1 MHKFFT
7 LCFRYLAFIFKKIN
21 FMQFGSVEPEEL
33 NSIDFNL
40 PKEPAINKTVLPG
53 KKNKDAKVYIG
64 CAKWGRP
71 EWVGKIYP
79 EKTKEKDFL
88 QYYVQHYNSI
98 ELNATHYKI
107 YGPKAIEKWK
117 EKAGSKDF
125 LFCPKMYKGV
135 T

>member
-1 MHKFFT
+1 ME
-7 LCFRYLAFIFKKIN
+7 
-21 FMQFGSVEPEEL
+21 FGRVPEAEL
-33 NSIDFNL
+33 NSIDFSL
-40 PKEPAINKTVLPG
+40 PKEPSFNKQVLPG
-53 KKNKDAKVYIG
+53 KKNKNAKVYVG

-98 ELNATHYKI
+98 DLNATHYKV

-117 EKAGSKDF
+117 EKAEGKDF
-125 LFCPKMYKGV
+125 R
-135 T
+135 